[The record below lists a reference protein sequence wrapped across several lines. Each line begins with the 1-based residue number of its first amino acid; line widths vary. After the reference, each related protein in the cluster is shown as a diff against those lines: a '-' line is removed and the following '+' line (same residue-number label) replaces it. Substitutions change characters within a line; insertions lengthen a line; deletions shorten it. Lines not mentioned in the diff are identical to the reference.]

1 MASSAARRTM
11 RGKAMTRD
19 RSEEPRSE
27 EIAEEWC
34 CAIPAISK
42 SSREDVARHGTDRAR
57 VGEVWDRYREQVMH
71 LPGVV
76 EFRRTRLAIWAEP
89 PLKSGPTHH
98 SRAEITHCMS
108 AYWIT
113 DTNQAGRCS
122 WKVYR
127 WSSGSP
133 ANRGASIGERAGG
146 ISCAIHSAHH
156 LFDAI
161 QRSPQAL

>member
-1 MASSAARRTM
+1 M

-76 EFRRTRLAIWAEP
+76 EFRRTRLAIWAEATAQERADTSQP
-89 PLKSGPTHH
+89 RRDHALYVGVLDNGHQPSGPLLLEGVPLVVRVTGKP
-98 SRAEITHCMS
+98 RRVNRRTGRG
-108 AYWIT
+108 
-113 DTNQAGRCS
+113 NQLRDSLGP
-122 WKVYR
+122 
-127 WSSGSP
+127 SSV
-133 ANRGASIGERAGG
+133 
-146 ISCAIHSAHH
+146 
-156 LFDAI
+156 
-161 QRSPQAL
+161 